1 MTQTMQ
7 MARQSDRPL
16 GKRGLEEGP
25 ASPQPWTSCW
35 ARTLW
40 ANLIEPY
47 AVWPDHLDNVKAIDL
62 TSRKAWKDSY
72 EYCTL
77 TNCCFKS
84 NHCSF
89 SLKIIYV
96 ARRLVWAVGG
106 ALRDKLPSPLLNCSL
121 WRWTDLAMTSNT
133 SPWRGNS
140 SVSWRSS
147 RIDESVTEPE
157 GDSRSHALAYLL
169 S

>member
-1 MTQTMQ
+1 MTQTSRWLDKAIVLLENEGLKKAQRALNRGPLAERELCGPTWLSPTQSGPTIWTML
-7 MARQSDRPL
+7 RQLISPL
-16 GKRGLEEGP
+16 GRHERIP
-25 ASPQPWTSCW
+25 TS
-35 ARTLW
+35 
-40 ANLIEPY
+40 
-47 AVWPDHLDNVKAIDL
+47 
-62 TSRKAWKDSY
+62 
-72 EYCTL
+72 TL